1 MSSKNKKLENSE
13 AFYRPSLAVQKTS
26 AEIINEARNA
36 LRTLRT
42 RRPFTPREEQR
53 KLFGSASSRTPENRP
68 PSSFSLHASSFES
81 VEPRPVSCARLSPL
95 DHKPKLLLSLTSN
108 EDYHIPPPKLPVDS
122 EEIEKVRNARTCLFR
137 TASHGNL
144 LNDKIFSSVE
154 SKRLS
159 FEGQTTLS
167 DVPRSDECF
176 PAKLTVQSGFEDEG
190 LPLAYKDKVKQAC
203 SEMREIATPSQDICK
218 SLRENKMTAAVSN
231 DGADREPFTRTEL
244 RDIFASFKEEIM
256 GHMNDLMKQMNDKLE
271 TLQISI
277 NNTTQ
282 TAETALDTSLA
293 NHEDILLLQ
302 SNEKWLKE
310 KVLTLEH
317 KAKEKCLKFRGFPE
331 KSEKTEDLLT
341 FITNWL
347 SEMAFT
353 TSDSVPILTKAYRLG
368 VETAGKDKGP
378 RDILVEFLDV
388 SKKSAVLKVARD
400 KRFLK
405 FGEHNILVF
414 PDLPSEVLQIRRAL
428 KPITK
433 CLIEA
438 QVRYRCDQDHPKR
451 SGRPSSCPENS
462 IWIKADT
469 KTENNLGA
477 NETEEEENYWNM
489 RILPILHELETEDN
503 VESLCH
509 ACDIL
514 YRALEDRN
522 MLGKRFKRRTLFLKT
537 LYKLCDIASDPL
549 GLKLA
554 KIILGLKVSGKNL
567 LNVCKL
573 VFKISRNEK
582 NDCLIQSDQILDS
595 LLEVLRAEDLQANT
609 EAFIYCIGALKFI
622 SGNTSLI
629 HEMVNKGTVEILV
642 QFMKQ
647 INLINENEAQF
658 CSSGHLLVQLTAT
671 LRNLVDLPQSR
682 CKLLS
687 SGAIPELCLMMEER
701 MNDKDICTN
710 VARIFSKLSSFNDCC
725 SALADCS
732 RCYILFLALLNKH
745 PKKQDLVVRVIFIL
759 GNLTARN
766 NQAREQFFEMQGSI
780 NTLITLFQTHCD
792 IDSNSKPCQDDGEL
806 RNVKHP
812 SEAEDVLIKLV
823 RVIANLSIHPSVGA
837 SLATNHQILGL
848 LIKVLEYK
856 SVDKCE
862 ELVINTTATI
872 NNLSYYHVKN
882 SVILEKKL
890 YIAELLIKLL
900 MSSNMDG
907 ILEAV
912 RVFGNLS
919 QYDEIC
925 DFIVQRKVYKFM
937 IALLDAK
944 HQDVCFSACGVLL
957 NLTVDR
963 SRRTILNE
971 EDAIKKLIDCLRDF
985 GPTDWQ
991 LACLICKTLWN
1002 YSENVTSA
1010 RPCLEEEDSNT
1021 LLILLASFLD
1031 EEFAL
1036 DYNLDSDLRDYHK
1049 LHWESEFKPV
1059 AQKLLQRIQN

>member
-1 MSSKNKKLENSE
+1 MSSKNKNVENSE

-53 KLFGSASSRTPENRP
+53 KLFGSTSSRTPENRP

-95 DHKPKLLLSLTSN
+95 DHKPKLLLPLSGN
-108 EDYHIPPPKLPVDS
+108 EEYHISPCKIPVDP
-122 EEIEKVRNARTCLFR
+122 EETGKVRNARTCLFR

-154 SKRLS
+154 CKRLS
-159 FEGQTTLS
+159 FEGQATLG
-167 DVPRSDECF
+167 DIPRSDEHF
-176 PAKLTVQSGFEDEG
+176 SAKLTVQSGFEDEG
-190 LPLAYKDKVKQAC
+190 LPLAYEDKVEQAN
-203 SEMREIATPSQDICK
+203 SEMPEITTPSQVISK
-218 SLRENKMTAAVSN
+218 S
-231 DGADREPFTRTEL
+231 
-244 RDIFASFKEEIM
+244 
-256 GHMNDLMKQMNDKLE
+256 
-271 TLQISI
+271 
-277 NNTTQ
+277 
-282 TAETALDTSLA
+282 
-293 NHEDILLLQ
+293 
-302 SNEKWLKE
+302 
-310 KVLTLEH
+310 
-317 KAKEKCLKFRGFPE
+317 
-331 KSEKTEDLLT
+331 
-341 FITNWL
+341 
-347 SEMAFT
+347 
-353 TSDSVPILTKAYRLG
+353 
-368 VETAGKDKGP
+368 
-378 RDILVEFLDV
+378 
-388 SKKSAVLKVARD
+388 
-400 KRFLK
+400 
-405 FGEHNILVF
+405 
-414 PDLPSEVLQIRRAL
+414 
-428 KPITK
+428 
-433 CLIEA
+433 
-438 QVRYRCDQDHPKR
+438 DQDHPEK
-451 SGRPSSCPENS
+451 SGRPSSCPDNTN
-462 IWIKADT
+462 WIKADP

-489 RILPILHELETEDN
+489 RILPILHELETEVS
-503 VESLCH
+503 VENLCH
-509 ACDIL
+509 ACDNL
-514 YRALEDRN
+514 YQALEDRN

-554 KIILGLKVSGKNL
+554 KIILALKVSGKNL

-582 NDCLIQSDQILDS
+582 NDCLIQSNKILDS
-595 LLEVLRAEDLQANT
+595 LLEVLRAEDMQTNT

-629 HEMVNKGTVEILV
+629 HEMVNKGTVEILL
-642 QFMKQ
+642 QFTKQ

-682 CKLLS
+682 RKLLS
-687 SGAIPELCLMMEER
+687 YEAIPELCLMMERR

-766 NQAREQFFEMQGSI
+766 NQAREQFFEVQGSI
-780 NTLITLFQTHCD
+780 NTLIALFQTHCG
-792 IDSNSKPCQDDGEL
+792 IDSNSKPCNDGGEFK
-806 RNVKHP
+806 NVKHP

-837 SLATNHQILGL
+837 SLATNHQIVGL

-872 NNLSYYHVKN
+872 NNLSYYQVKN
-882 SVILEKKL
+882 SVILEKKC

-900 MSSNMDG
+900 MSNNMDG

-925 DFIVQRKVYKFM
+925 DFIVQKNVYKFM

-963 SRRTILNE
+963 SRRIILNE
-971 EDAIKKLIDCLRDF
+971 EGAIKKLIDCLRDF
-985 GPTDWQ
+985 GPSDWQ

-1002 YSENVTSA
+1002 YSENITSA
-1010 RPCLEEEDSNT
+1010 GPCLEEEDSNT
-1021 LLILLASFLD
+1021 LLILLTSFLD
-1031 EEFAL
+1031 EELAL
-1036 DYNLDSDLRDYHK
+1036 DYNFDSDLRDYHK
-1049 LHWESEFKPV
+1049 LYWESEFKPV
-1059 AQKLLQRIQN
+1059 AQKLLQRFQN

>member
-1 MSSKNKKLENSE
+1 MSSKNTKMENSE
-13 AFYRPSLAVQKTS
+13 AFYRPSLVVQKTS

-53 KLFGSASSRTPENRP
+53 KLFGSTSSRTPENRP

-81 VEPRPVSCARLSPL
+81 VEPRLVSCTRLSPL

-108 EDYHIPPPKLPVDS
+108 EEYHIPPSKLPVDS
-122 EEIEKVRNARTCLFR
+122 EEIGKVRNARAHLFR

-144 LNDKIFSSVE
+144 NDKILSSLE

-159 FEGQTTLS
+159 LEGQATMG
-167 DVPRSDECF
+167 DIPRTNEHFS
-176 PAKLTVQSGFEDEG
+176 AKLTDQSDFEDAG
-190 LPLAYKDKVKQAC
+190 LSLAYKDKVEQTF
-203 SEMREIATPSQDICK
+203 SEMTEIAKPSHVINK
-218 SLRENKMTAAVSN
+218 S
-231 DGADREPFTRTEL
+231 
-244 RDIFASFKEEIM
+244 
-256 GHMNDLMKQMNDKLE
+256 
-271 TLQISI
+271 
-277 NNTTQ
+277 
-282 TAETALDTSLA
+282 
-293 NHEDILLLQ
+293 
-302 SNEKWLKE
+302 
-310 KVLTLEH
+310 
-317 KAKEKCLKFRGFPE
+317 
-331 KSEKTEDLLT
+331 
-341 FITNWL
+341 
-347 SEMAFT
+347 
-353 TSDSVPILTKAYRLG
+353 
-368 VETAGKDKGP
+368 
-378 RDILVEFLDV
+378 
-388 SKKSAVLKVARD
+388 
-400 KRFLK
+400 
-405 FGEHNILVF
+405 
-414 PDLPSEVLQIRRAL
+414 
-428 KPITK
+428 
-433 CLIEA
+433 
-438 QVRYRCDQDHPKR
+438 DQDHPKR
-451 SGRPSSCPENS
+451 SGRPSSCPDNTN
-462 IWIKADT
+462 WIKADT

-477 NETEEEENYWNM
+477 NETEVEENYWNM

-503 VESLCH
+503 VERLCH
-509 ACDIL
+509 SCDIL
-514 YRALEDRN
+514 YQALEDRN

-573 VFKISRNEK
+573 IFKISRNEK

-595 LLEVLRAEDLQANT
+595 LLEVLRTEDLQANT

-629 HEMVNKGTVEILV
+629 REIVNKGTVEILA

-682 CKLLS
+682 RKLLS
-687 SGAIPELCLMMEER
+687 YGAIPELCLMMEKH
-701 MNDKDICTN
+701 MNDKDIGTN

-766 NQAREQFFEMQGSI
+766 NQAREQFFEVQGSI
-780 NTLITLFQTHCD
+780 NTLVTLFQTHCD
-792 IDSNSKPCQDDGEL
+792 IDSNSKPCKDDGEL
-806 RNVKHP
+806 RNAKHP
-812 SEAEDVLIKLV
+812 SEAEDVLVKLV

-837 SLATNHQILGL
+837 SLATNYQIVGL

-872 NNLSYYHVKN
+872 NNLSYYQVKN

-890 YIAELLIKLL
+890 YIAELLVQLL
-900 MSSNMDG
+900 TSNNMDG

-925 DFIVQRKVYKFM
+925 GFIVQRKVYKFM

-944 HQDVCFSACGVLL
+944 NQDVCFSACGVLL

-971 EDAIKKLIDCLRDF
+971 GAIKKLIDCLRDF

-1010 RPCLEEEDSNT
+1010 GSCLEEEDSNT
-1021 LLILLASFLD
+1021 LLILLTSFLD
-1031 EEFAL
+1031 EELAL
-1036 DYNLDSDLRDYHK
+1036 DYNFDIDLRDYHK
-1049 LHWESEFKPV
+1049 LYWESEFKPV

>member
-1 MSSKNKKLENSE
+1 MTFIVLMFSKQKCVVDHHYAKAVLAAIISDGQEKRHQARILLLSGRIVQVLIVDVISRLSFHSSAVSGTRNETIKADSKKLLQLVLLVGSMHEIPSRVSSAYYKKMSSKNKNMENSE
-13 AFYRPSLAVQKTS
+13 AFYKPSLAVQKTS

-36 LRTLRT
+36 LKTLRT

-53 KLFGSASSRTPENRP
+53 KLFGSTSSRTPENRP

-81 VEPRPVSCARLSPL
+81 AEPRPVSCTRLSPL
-95 DHKPKLLLSLTSN
+95 DHKPKMPLSFTSN
-108 EDYHIPPPKLPVDS
+108 EEYHISPPKPPVDS
-122 EEIEKVRNARTCLFR
+122 EEIRKVRNAHTRLFR

-144 LNDKIFSSVE
+144 LNDKMFNSVE
-154 SKRLS
+154 SKRLN
-159 FEGQTTLS
+159 FEEQTTLG
-167 DVPRSDECF
+167 DVSRSNENF
-176 PAKLTVQSGFEDEG
+176 SAKLTVQSGFEDEG
-190 LPLAYKDKVKQAC
+190 LPLTYKEHNDKVAC
-203 SEMREIATPSQDICK
+203 SEMTEIATPSQVISK
-218 SLRENKMTAAVSN
+218 S
-231 DGADREPFTRTEL
+231 
-244 RDIFASFKEEIM
+244 
-256 GHMNDLMKQMNDKLE
+256 
-271 TLQISI
+271 
-277 NNTTQ
+277 
-282 TAETALDTSLA
+282 
-293 NHEDILLLQ
+293 
-302 SNEKWLKE
+302 
-310 KVLTLEH
+310 
-317 KAKEKCLKFRGFPE
+317 
-331 KSEKTEDLLT
+331 
-341 FITNWL
+341 
-347 SEMAFT
+347 
-353 TSDSVPILTKAYRLG
+353 
-368 VETAGKDKGP
+368 
-378 RDILVEFLDV
+378 
-388 SKKSAVLKVARD
+388 
-400 KRFLK
+400 
-405 FGEHNILVF
+405 
-414 PDLPSEVLQIRRAL
+414 
-428 KPITK
+428 
-433 CLIEA
+433 
-438 QVRYRCDQDHPKR
+438 DQDHPKR
-451 SGRPSSCPENS
+451 SGRPSSCPDNTN
-462 IWIKADT
+462 WIKSDA
-469 KTENNLGA
+469 KTENNLGV
-477 NETEEEENYWNM
+477 NETDEEENYWNM
-489 RILPILHELETEDN
+489 RILTILHELETEDN

-514 YRALEDRN
+514 YQALEEGN
-522 MLGKRFKRRTLFLKT
+522 MLGKRFKKRTLFLKT

-582 NDCLIQSDQILDS
+582 NDSLIQSDQILDS
-595 LLEVLRAEDLQANT
+595 LLKILRGEELQANT

-622 SGNTSLI
+622 SGNTSLV
-629 HEMVNKGTVEILV
+629 HEMCHKGTLEVLV

-647 INLINENEAQF
+647 INLINENEAHF

-682 CKLLS
+682 CELLS
-687 SGAIPELCLMMEER
+687 YGAIPELCLMMEKR

-732 RCYILFLALLNKH
+732 RCYVLFLALLNKH
-745 PKKQDLVVRVIFIL
+745 PEKQDLVVRVIFIL

-766 NQAREQFFEMQGSI
+766 SQAREQFFEVEGSI
-780 NTLITLFQTHCD
+780 NTLTTLFQTHCD
-792 IDSNSKPCQDDGEL
+792 IDANSELCKDDGEL
-806 RNVKHP
+806 RKLGHP

-837 SLATNHQILGL
+837 SLATNHQIVAL

-872 NNLSYYHVKN
+872 NNLSYYPVKN

-900 MSSNMDG
+900 LSNNMDG

-919 QYDEIC
+919 QYHEIC
-925 DFIVQRKVYKFM
+925 DFIVQKNVYKFM

-944 HQDVCFSACGVLL
+944 HQDICFSACGVLL
-957 NLTVDR
+957 NLTVDK
-963 SRRTILNE
+963 SRRSVLNE
-971 EDAIKKLIDCLRDF
+971 DGTIKKLIDCLRDF

-1002 YSENVTSA
+1002 HSENFTSTG
-1010 RPCLEEEDSNT
+1010 PCFEEEDANT
-1021 LLILLASFLD
+1021 LLLLLASFLD
-1031 EEFAL
+1031 EELAL
-1036 DYNLDSDLRDYHK
+1036 DCNLDSDLRDYHK
-1049 LHWESEFKPV
+1049 LYWESEFKPV